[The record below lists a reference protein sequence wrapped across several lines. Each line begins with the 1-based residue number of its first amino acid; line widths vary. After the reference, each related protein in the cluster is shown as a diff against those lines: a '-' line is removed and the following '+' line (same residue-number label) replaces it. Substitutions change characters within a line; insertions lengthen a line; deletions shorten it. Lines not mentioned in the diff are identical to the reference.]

1 MSAFW
6 ILVLNS
12 WMHTPQGYE
21 MIDGVAHAT
30 DWYAIIFNPS
40 MPYRFAHM
48 VLASFL
54 TVSFLIAG
62 VSAFR
67 WLIGGRTE
75 GVRVALKTAVFAAAL
90 LIPVQ
95 ILVGDF
101 HGLNTKEHQPA
112 KIAAMEGNWET
123 STGVPL
129 ILFAIPDEEAREN
142 RFEIAIPKLASFIL
156 THDWNG
162 EVKGLNDFVTED
174 GEVLHPRVSPVFW
187 SFRIMVGTGLLMLLV
202 SWTASVM
209 ILRKKRGVEGLPK
222 PMFYGLVA
230 MSFSGWLATLAG
242 WYTTEIGRQPWL
254 VYGVMTTKE
263 AVADVPAPLVLS
275 SLIAYLIVYAVLL
288 AAYIYVIFFLARR
301 MSRGESIEPTIPQS
315 EAAIPRSMPA
325 EYLR

>member
-1 MSAFW
+1 
-6 ILVLNS
+6 
-12 WMHTPQGYE
+12 
-21 MIDGVAHAT
+21 MIDGVAQET
-30 DWYAIIFNPS
+30 DWSAINYNPS
-40 MPYRFAHM
+40 MPYRLGHIL
-48 VLASFL
+48 LASFL

-75 GVRVALKTAVFAAAL
+75 GVRVALKTAIFGAAL

-101 HGLNTKEHQPA
+101 HGLNTKEYQPA
-112 KIAAMEGNWET
+112 KVAAMEGNWET
-123 STGVPL
+123 DTGVPL

-142 RFEIAIPKLASFIL
+142 KFEIGIPNLASFIL

-174 GEVLHPRVSPVFW
+174 GEVLHPRVTPVFW
-187 SFRIMVGTGLLMLLV
+187 AFRVMVGTGLLMLLV
-202 SWTASVM
+202 SWTASFM
-209 ILRKKRGVEGLPK
+209 ILRRKRGVEGLSK
-222 PMFYGLVA
+222 PMLYGLVA

-263 AVADVPAPLVLS
+263 AVADVPAPLVLTT
-275 SLIAYLIVYAVLL
+275 LIAYLVVYAFLL
-288 AAYIYVIFFLARR
+288 VAYIYVIFFLARR
-301 MSRGESIEPTIPQS
+301 MSRGESIEPTTPQS
-315 EAAIPRSMPA
+315 EAAIPRALSA
-325 EYLR
+325 E